1 MSSTSK
7 GILLMSMSTIAFSA
21 MACFV
26 KMVSSYNVYMTTSI
40 RFIVGIII
48 VMSFILPGYL
58 RISFNNKKDL
68 LFRGLFGG
76 VSILISFISITKLGL
91 VKASV
96 LSNTYPI
103 FATIFGVI
111 LLKEKISVVKIAA
124 IVTAFTGVFFTSI
137 EKTGVNGLTFTIGA
151 YELLSV
157 AGSMIAGYSVIL
169 IKKLRATET
178 SSSIFLAQCLVGLMI
193 VLVPSFSSG
202 QVTDVSVMALIVMVG
217 AGIFATAGQ
226 LLLTEGYHY
235 VTVGTGSVFSM
246 LGPVVNFVFGML
258 FFNETLTRTGAIG
271 AVITMLACAVLI
283 IPGRFFSALGVPA
296 AVVKPLW

>member
-1 MSSTSK
+1 MSSTSR

-40 RFIVGIII
+40 RFIVGIVI
-48 VMSFILPGYL
+48 VMLLFIPGYL
-58 RISFNNKKDL
+58 KGSFNNKKEL
-68 LFRGLFGG
+68 FFRGMFGG
-76 VSILISFISITKLGL
+76 VAILISFISITKLGL

-111 LLKEKISVVKIAA
+111 LLKEKISVVKIGA
-124 IVTAFTGVFFTSI
+124 IIIAFTGIFFTSTN
-137 EKTGVNGLTFTIGA
+137 KVGTGSFTFTIGG

-157 AGSMIAGYSVIL
+157 AGAMLGGYAVIL
-169 IKKLRATET
+169 VKKLRATET
-178 SSSIFLAQCLVGLMI
+178 AASIFLAQCIVGLMI
-193 VLVPSFSSG
+193 VFIPSLSSG
-202 QVTDVSVMALIVMVG
+202 QERGMQLTPLIIMVG

-235 VTVGTGSVFSM
+235 VTIGTGAVFSM
-246 LGPVVNFVFGML
+246 LGPIVNFIFGLL
-258 FFNETLTRTGAIG
+258 FFGETLTRTGAMG
-271 AVITMLACAVLI
+271 AVITILACAVLI
-283 IPGRFFSALGVPA
+283 LPGKFFSAIGFPA
-296 AVVKPLW
+296 VVVKPLW

>member
-1 MSSTSK
+1 MNGTSR

-26 KMVSSYNVYMTTSI
+26 KLVSSYNVYMTTSI
-40 RFIVGIII
+40 RFVVGIII
-48 VMSFILPGYL
+48 VMLLFIPGYL
-58 RISFNNKKDL
+58 KGSFNNKKQL
-68 LFRGLFGG
+68 FFRGLFGG
-76 VSILISFISITKLGL
+76 AAILISFISITKLGL

-103 FATIFGVI
+103 FATIFGVV

-124 IVTAFTGVFFTSI
+124 ITAAFAGIFFTSTS
-137 EKTGVNGLTFTIGA
+137 KDGTDGLAFTIGG

-157 AGSMIAGYSVIL
+157 AGAILGGYAVIL
-169 IKKLRATET
+169 VKKLRATET

-202 QVTDVSVMALIVMVG
+202 QVTGVPLMALMLMTA

-235 VTVGTGSVFSM
+235 VTVGTGAVFAM
-246 LGPVVNFVFGML
+246 LGPVVNFVFGLL
-258 FFNETLTRTGAIG
+258 FFSETLTGTGTVG
-271 AVITMLACAVLI
+271 AVITLLACAILI
-283 IPGRFFSALGVPA
+283 IPGRFFSAIGVPA
-296 AVVKPLW
+296 VVVKPLW